1 MDFTFTEEQQTA
13 VEAARAVLAGV
24 ALDAVPSPAL
34 VPGAVAEDIDRP
46 LWSRLAAADL
56 LGLTLAPE
64 HGGAGLDLIALC
76 LVLRESAKVLA
87 RVPLLETCAV
97 AMTLQRYAGQ
107 GPDTGPPRPASPAP
121 GSPAPGSPVTALLP
135 RVVRGELVLTVGA
148 NGRTG
153 HEPAELAVT
162 ARRERSDASGGRA
175 PDSTRGGVPAG
186 AVWVLDGVQSAV
198 PWAQAADWIAIP
210 AHYTVPAR
218 AGEGRADEDR
228 AGAGR
233 IEAAPAGAGPAGAG
247 PAGQAPAEGHR
258 AVLALVRRDQEG
270 VTVAE
275 QVSTSGELFGAVR
288 LDGVRVGPGELIEAA
303 GAWEWL
309 RDLLTVGTCALAL
322 GLGETVLSMTS
333 QYTSKREQFGFP
345 VATFQSVAV
354 QAADRYIDLRA
365 MEVTLWQAA
374 WRITTGGAGE
384 IPVAGDVAVAKI
396 WASEGVRRVVQTAQ
410 HLHGGFG
417 ADTEYALHRFHA
429 WAKQIELSL
438 GSAAAHEEALA
449 DLLAAH
455 PPT

>member
-1 MDFTFTEEQQTA
+1 MDFTFTEEQQAA
-13 VEAARAVLAGV
+13 VEAARAVLSGV
-24 ALDAVPSPAL
+24 APDAVPSPAL

-56 LGLTLAPE
+56 LSLTLAPG
-64 HGGAGLDLIALC
+64 HGGAGLDLIAIC

-97 AMTLQRYAGQ
+97 TMTLQRYAG
-107 GPDTGPPRPASPAP
+107 GG
-121 GSPAPGSPVTALLP
+121 PVTELLP
-135 RVVRGELVLTVGA
+135 RVGRGELVLTAGA

-153 HEPAELAVT
+153 HEPAERAVT
-162 ARRERSDASGGRA
+162 ARRDDGPDAPGDGR
-175 PDSTRGGVPAG
+175 RGNA
-186 AVWVLDGVQSAV
+186 AWVLDGVQSAV

-210 AHYTVPAR
+210 AHTAPAR
-218 AGEGRADEDR
+218 AVPAPQGEAGAEGGGSGEG
-228 AGAGR
+228 
-233 IEAAPAGAGPAGAG
+233 
-247 PAGQAPAEGHR
+247 R

-275 QVSTSGELFGAVR
+275 QVSTSGELFGEVR
-288 LDGVRVGPGELIEAA
+288 LDGVRVGPGELIEAP

-322 GLGETVLSMTS
+322 GLGEAVLSMTS

-345 VATFQSVAV
+345 VATFQAVAV

-384 IPVAGDVAVAKI
+384 LPAAGDVAVAKI
-396 WASEGVRRVVQTAQ
+396 WASDGVRRVVQTAQ

-455 PPT
+455 PPV